1 MKKLR
6 ISIKNLILALILISI
21 ALFIFFSYRG
31 KLFQFI
37 RQGKRINI
45 LVLGCDE
52 LKFVKHADVIML
64 LSYEPRTRFLDIL
77 SIPRDTKVPCSKKL
91 SWRGYRKIS
100 EIYAL
105 VYKKSKT
112 IREACLSS
120 KKAIENVLEMEIPFY
135 LQINYQGVIDIV
147 DTIGGVTVNID
158 EPMNYDDDAGDF
170 HIHFTVGEKG
180 LNGNEV
186 LKYIRFRD
194 RLLGDKGR
202 IERQQSLLKLLTG
215 KLRDTKILLK
225 FPQIYRNIKG
235 NIWTNLDFWD
245 FFALAN
251 EVRSFDYENLRVQ
264 SLPGKSE
271 YIRGVDYWVPDEKMS
286 EEVVQVIMN
295 SYRIGWKTS
304 RPVYSGGKLDRIVKV
319 EVWNATNR
327 KDLAYNVQRKLRQYR
342 IDAVRWGNFGIYKK
356 YTIVIDRLGDI
367 ELAHKVAKIVGSSV
381 VKTEIDKTRFVDL
394 SIVLG
399 NDFMGVGKPET
410 KK

>member
-6 ISIKNLILALILISI
+6 ISLKNLILALILISI
-21 ALFIFFSYRG
+21 ALFIFFSYSG
-31 KLFQFI
+31 KVFQFI

-147 DTIGGVTVNID
+147 DTIGGLTVNID

-215 KLRDTKILLK
+215 KLRDAKILLK

-295 SYRIGWKTS
+295 SYRIGRKAS

-399 NDFMGVGKPET
+399 NDFMGVGEPK
-410 KK
+410 

>member
-6 ISIKNLILALILISI
+6 ISLKNLILALILISI
-21 ALFIFFSYRG
+21 ALFIFFSYSG
-31 KLFQFI
+31 KVFQFI

-52 LKFVKHADVIML
+52 LKFAKHADVIML

-112 IREACLSS
+112 IGEACLSS

-215 KLRDTKILLK
+215 KLRDAKILLK

-295 SYRIGWKTS
+295 SYRIGRKAS

-399 NDFMGVGKPET
+399 NDFMGVGEPK
-410 KK
+410 

>member
-6 ISIKNLILALILISI
+6 IPIKKLILALTLISI
-21 ALFIFFSYRG
+21 ALFIFFSYNG

-52 LKFVKHADVIML
+52 LKFAKHADVIML

-77 SIPRDTKVPCSKKL
+77 SIPRDTKVPCSREL

-120 KKAIENVLEMEIPFY
+120 KKTIENVLEMEIPFY

-158 EPMNYDDDAGDF
+158 EPMDYDDEAGDF

-194 RLLGDKGR
+194 RLLGDRGR
-202 IERQQSLLKLLTG
+202 IERQQRLLKLLTG
-215 KLRDTKILLK
+215 KLREAKILLK
-225 FPQIYRNIKG
+225 FPQIYRNIRD
-235 NIWTNLDFWD
+235 NIWTNLNFWD
-245 FFALAN
+245 FLALAN
-251 EVRSFDYENLRVQ
+251 EVRSFHYENLRVQ

-271 YIRGVDYWVPDEKMS
+271 YIRGTDYWIPDEKMS

-319 EVWNATNR
+319 EIWNATNR

-399 NDFMGVGKPET
+399 NDFMGVGKPKT

>member
-6 ISIKNLILALILISI
+6 ISIKKLILALILISI
-21 ALFIFFSYRG
+21 ALFIFFSYNG

-52 LKFVKHADVIML
+52 LKFAKHADVIML
-64 LSYEPRTRFLDIL
+64 LSYEPRTRFLDVL
-77 SIPRDTKVPCSKKL
+77 SIPRDTKVPCSKEL
-91 SWRGYRKIS
+91 SWRRYRKIS

-105 VYKKSKT
+105 VYKKSKS
-112 IREACLSS
+112 IAEACFSS
-120 KKAIENVLEMEIPFY
+120 KKTIENVLEMEIPFY
-135 LQINYQGVIDIV
+135 LQINYQGVVNIV

-158 EPMNYDDDAGDF
+158 EPMDYDDDAGDF

-194 RLLGDKGR
+194 RLLGDRGR

-215 KLRDTKILLK
+215 KLTDAKILLK
-225 FPQIYRNIKG
+225 SPRLYRNIRD
-235 NIWTNLDFWD
+235 NIWSNLNFWD
-245 FFALAN
+245 FLALAN

-295 SYRIGWKTS
+295 SYRIGGKAS
-304 RPVYSGGKLDRIVKV
+304 RPVYSGGKLERIVKV

-327 KDLAYNVQRKLRQYR
+327 KDLAYDVQRKLRHYR

-399 NDFMGVGKPET
+399 NDFMGVGEPK
-410 KK
+410 

>member
-6 ISIKNLILALILISI
+6 ISLKNLILALILISI
-21 ALFIFFSYRG
+21 ALFIFFSYSG
-31 KLFQFI
+31 KVFKFI

-52 LKFVKHADVIML
+52 LKFAKHADVIML

-112 IREACLSS
+112 VREACLSS

-215 KLRDTKILLK
+215 KLRDAKILLK

-295 SYRIGWKTS
+295 SYRIGRKAS

-399 NDFMGVGKPET
+399 NDFMGVGEPK
-410 KK
+410 

>member
-6 ISIKNLILALILISI
+6 IPIKKLILACLLVCI
-21 ALFIFFSYRG
+21 ALFIFVSYNG
-31 KLFQFI
+31 KIFQFI
-37 RQGKRINI
+37 RRGKRINI

-64 LSYEPRTRFLDIL
+64 LSYEPRTRFLDVL
-77 SIPRDTKVPCSKKL
+77 SIPRDTKVSCSKEL

-105 VYKKSKT
+105 VYRKT
-112 IREACLSS
+112 QTIGEACLSL
-120 KKAIENVLEMEIPFY
+120 KNAMENVLEMEIPFY
-135 LQINYQGVIDIV
+135 LQINYQGVVNIV

-158 EPMNYDDDAGDF
+158 EPMDYDDHAADL

-180 LNGNEV
+180 LNGDGV
-186 LKYIRFRD
+186 LEYIRFRD

-202 IERQQSLLKLLTG
+202 VERQQRFLKLIARKMG
-215 KLRDTKILLK
+215 DPKILLK
-225 FPQIYRNIKG
+225 TPQIYRNIRG
-235 NIWTNLDFWD
+235 NIWTNLGFWD
-245 FFALAN
+245 FLALAN
-251 EVRSFDYENLRVQ
+251 EMRSFDQENLRIQ

-271 YIRGVDYWVPDEKMS
+271 YIRGVDYWIPDKKMS

-295 SYRIGWKTS
+295 SYRIGGKAS
-304 RPVYSGGKLDRIVKV
+304 RPVYSGGKLDQIVKV

-327 KDLAYNVQRKLRQYR
+327 RDLAYDVQRKLRQYG

-356 YTIVIDRLGDI
+356 YTTVIDRLGDI
-367 ELAHKVAKIVGSSV
+367 EVAHKVAKIVGSSV

-399 NDFMGVGKPET
+399 SDFIEVGESE
-410 KK
+410 

>member
-6 ISIKNLILALILISI
+6 ISIKKLILALILISI
-21 ALFIFFSYRG
+21 ALFIFFSYNG

-52 LKFVKHADVIML
+52 LKFAKHADVIML
-64 LSYEPRTRFLDIL
+64 LSYEPRTRFLDVL
-77 SIPRDTKVPCSKKL
+77 SIPRDTKVPCSKEL
-91 SWRGYRKIS
+91 SWRRYRKIS

-105 VYKKSKT
+105 VYKKSKS
-112 IREACLSS
+112 IAEACFSS
-120 KKAIENVLEMEIPFY
+120 KKTIENVLEMEIPFY
-135 LQINYQGVIDIV
+135 LQINYQGVVNIV

-158 EPMNYDDDAGDF
+158 EPMDYDDDAGDF

-194 RLLGDKGR
+194 RLLGDRGR

-215 KLRDTKILLK
+215 KLTDAKILLK
-225 FPQIYRNIKG
+225 SPRLYRNIRD
-235 NIWTNLDFWD
+235 NIWSNLNFWD
-245 FFALAN
+245 FLALAN

-295 SYRIGWKTS
+295 SYRIGGKAS
-304 RPVYSGGKLDRIVKV
+304 RPVYSGGKLERIVKV

-327 KDLAYNVQRKLRQYR
+327 KDLAYDVQRKLRHYR

-399 NDFMGVGKPET
+399 NDFMGVGELK
-410 KK
+410 

>member
-6 ISIKNLILALILISI
+6 ISLKNLILALILISI
-21 ALFIFFSYRG
+21 ALFIFFSYSG
-31 KLFQFI
+31 KVFQFI

-52 LKFVKHADVIML
+52 LKFAKHADVIML

-215 KLRDTKILLK
+215 KLRDAKILLK

-295 SYRIGWKTS
+295 SYRIGRKAS

-399 NDFMGVGKPET
+399 NDFMGVGEPK
-410 KK
+410 

>member
-6 ISIKNLILALILISI
+6 IPIKKLILAFILISI
-21 ALFIFFSYRG
+21 ALFIFFSYNG
-31 KLFQFI
+31 KVFQFI

-52 LKFVKHADVIML
+52 LKFTKHADVIML

-77 SIPRDTKVPCSKKL
+77 SIPRDTKVPCSKEL
-91 SWRGYRKIS
+91 SWRRYRKIS

-105 VYKKSKT
+105 VYRKSKT
-112 IREACLSS
+112 IGEACLSS
-120 KKAIENVLEMEIPFY
+120 KKTIENVLEMEIPFY
-135 LQINYQGVIDIV
+135 LQINYQGVIDII

-158 EPMNYDDDAGDF
+158 EPMDYDDYAGDF
-170 HIHFTVGEKG
+170 HIHFTVGEKR
-180 LNGNEV
+180 LKGNEV

-194 RLLGDKGR
+194 RLLGDRGR
-202 IERQQSLLKLLTG
+202 IERQQKLLKLLMG
-215 KLRDTKILLK
+215 KLTEAKVLLK
-225 FPQIYRNIKG
+225 IPQIYRNIKD
-235 NIWTNLDFWD
+235 NIWTNLNFWD
-245 FFALAN
+245 FLALAN
-251 EVRSFDYENLRVQ
+251 EVRSFHYENLRVQ

-271 YIRGVDYWVPDEKMS
+271 YIRGTDYWIPDEKMS

-304 RPVYSGGKLDRIVKV
+304 RSVYSGEKLGRIAKV

-327 KDLAYNVQRKLRQYR
+327 KDLAYNVQRKLRQYG

-356 YTIVIDRLGDI
+356 YTIVIDRLGDV

-381 VKTEIDKTRFVDL
+381 VKTEIDKTRFVDI

-399 NDFMGVGKPET
+399 NDFMGIGEPE
-410 KK
+410 

>member
-1 MKKLR
+1 MKKIR
-6 ISIKNLILALILISI
+6 IPIKKLILAFTLISI
-21 ALFIFFSYRG
+21 ALFIFFSYKG
-31 KLFQFI
+31 KVFQFI

-52 LKFVKHADVIML
+52 LKFAKHADVIML

-77 SIPRDTKVPCSKKL
+77 SIPRDTKVPCSREL

-120 KKAIENVLEMEIPFY
+120 KKTIENVLEMEIPFY

-158 EPMNYDDDAGDF
+158 EPMDYDDEAGDF

-194 RLLGDKGR
+194 RLLGDRGR
-202 IERQQSLLKLLTG
+202 IERQQRLLKLLTG
-215 KLRDTKILLK
+215 KLREAKVLLK
-225 FPQIYRNIKG
+225 FPQIYRNIRD
-235 NIWTNLDFWD
+235 NIWTNLNFWD
-245 FFALAN
+245 FLALAN
-251 EVRSFDYENLRVQ
+251 EVRSFHYENLRVQ

-271 YIRGVDYWVPDEKMS
+271 YIRGTDYWIPDEKMS

-319 EVWNATNR
+319 EIWNATNR
-327 KDLAYNVQRKLRQYR
+327 KDLAYNVQRKLRQYG

>member
-1 MKKLR
+1 MKKIR
-6 ISIKNLILALILISI
+6 IPIKKLILAFTLISI
-21 ALFIFFSYRG
+21 ALFIFFSYKG
-31 KLFQFI
+31 KVFQFI

-52 LKFVKHADVIML
+52 LKFAKHADVIML

-77 SIPRDTKVPCSKKL
+77 SIPRDTKVPCSREL

-120 KKAIENVLEMEIPFY
+120 KKTIENVLEMEIPFY

-158 EPMNYDDDAGDF
+158 EPMDYDDEAGDF

-194 RLLGDKGR
+194 RLLGDRGR
-202 IERQQSLLKLLTG
+202 IERQQRLLKLLTG
-215 KLRDTKILLK
+215 KLREAKVLLK
-225 FPQIYRNIKG
+225 FPQIYRNIRD
-235 NIWTNLDFWD
+235 NIWTNLNFWD
-245 FFALAN
+245 FLALAN
-251 EVRSFDYENLRVQ
+251 EVRSFHYENLRVQ

-271 YIRGVDYWVPDEKMS
+271 YIRGTDYWIPDEKMS

-319 EVWNATNR
+319 EIWNATNR
-327 KDLAYNVQRKLRQYR
+327 KDLAYNVQRKLRQYG

-399 NDFMGVGKPET
+399 NDFMEVGKPET

>member
-21 ALFIFFSYRG
+21 ALFIFFSYSG
-31 KLFQFI
+31 KVFQFI

-147 DTIGGVTVNID
+147 DTIGGLTVNID
-158 EPMNYDDDAGDF
+158 EPMNYDDHAGDF

-215 KLRDTKILLK
+215 KLRDAKILLK

-245 FFALAN
+245 FLALAN

-295 SYRIGWKTS
+295 SYRIGRKAS

-399 NDFMGVGKPET
+399 NDFMGVGEPK
-410 KK
+410 

>member
-6 ISIKNLILALILISI
+6 ISLKNLILALILISI
-21 ALFIFFSYRG
+21 ALFIFFSYSG
-31 KLFQFI
+31 KVFQFI

-52 LKFVKHADVIML
+52 LKFAKHADVIML

-112 IREACLSS
+112 IGEACLSS

-147 DTIGGVTVNID
+147 DTIGGLTVNID

-215 KLRDTKILLK
+215 KLRDAKILLK

-295 SYRIGWKTS
+295 SYRIGRKAS

-399 NDFMGVGKPET
+399 NDFMGVGEPK
-410 KK
+410 

>member
-6 ISIKNLILALILISI
+6 IPVKNSILAFILISI
-21 ALFIFFSYRG
+21 VLFIIFSYNGRV
-31 KLFQFI
+31 FQFI

-52 LKFVKHADVIML
+52 LKFAKHADVIML
-64 LSYEPRTRFLDIL
+64 LSYEPRTRFLDVL
-77 SIPRDTKVPCSKKL
+77 SIPRDTKAPCSKEL

-105 VYKKSKT
+105 VYRKSKN
-112 IREACLSS
+112 IGQACLSS

-135 LQINYQGVIDIV
+135 LQINYQGVVNIV

-158 EPMNYDDDAGDF
+158 EPMDYDDRAGGY
-170 HIHFTVGEKG
+170 HIHFPVGEKE
-180 LNGNEV
+180 LNGKEA

-202 IERQQSLLKLLTG
+202 IERQHRLLKLFTG
-215 KLRDTKILLK
+215 KLTRPEILLK
-225 FPQIYRNIKG
+225 IPKIYRNIKG
-235 NIWTNLDFWD
+235 NMWTNLNFWD
-245 FFALAN
+245 FLALAN
-251 EVRSFDYENLRVQ
+251 EMRSFHYENLRVQ
-264 SLPGKSE
+264 NLPGRSE
-271 YIRGVDYWVPDEKMS
+271 YIRGVDYWLPHEKMT

-295 SYRIGWKTS
+295 SYRIGRKAS

-327 KDLAYNVQRKLRQYR
+327 KDLAYNVQRKLREYR

-356 YTIVIDRLGDI
+356 YTTVIDRLGDI

-381 VKTEIDKTRFVDL
+381 VKTEIDNTRFVDV

-399 NDFMGVGKPET
+399 GDFMGVGEPE
-410 KK
+410 